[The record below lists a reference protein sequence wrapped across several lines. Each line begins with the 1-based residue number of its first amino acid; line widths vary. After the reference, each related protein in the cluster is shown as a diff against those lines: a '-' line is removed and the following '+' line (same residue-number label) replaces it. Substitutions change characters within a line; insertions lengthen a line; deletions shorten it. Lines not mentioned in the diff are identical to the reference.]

1 MTLKQRCQAGEAKL
15 DQVSAALLKPGPEVL
30 ERCEADLEEIIAL
43 LESDAATLPVDPPS
57 DKADLLRLR
66 NRIRLL
72 ALQTQQATNL
82 CQGWAQLRLAE
93 GYTDQ
98 GQPALPTSEPQASYE
113 V

>member
-15 DQVSAALLKPGPEVL
+15 DQVSAALLNPEPDVL
-30 ERCEADLEEIIAL
+30 DRSEADLEEVIAL
-43 LESDAATLPVDPPS
+43 LETDGAILAVDPSS
-57 DKADLLRLR
+57 DKGDLLRLR

-72 ALQTQQATNL
+72 ALQAQQATNL
-82 CQGWAQLRLAE
+82 CQGWAQLGMAE

-98 GQPALPTSEPQASYE
+98 GQPVLPPSEPQASYE

>member
-15 DQVSAALLKPGPEVL
+15 DQVSAALLDPRPEVL
-30 ERCEADLEEIIAL
+30 ERCEADLEEIIAM
-43 LESDAATLPVDPPS
+43 LETGGAESIVAPSS
-57 DKADLLRLR
+57 DKSDLLRLR

-72 ALQTQQATNL
+72 ALQAQQATNL
-82 CQGWAQLRLAE
+82 CQGWAQLGLAE

-98 GQPALPTSEPQASYE
+98 GRPVLPPSEPQASYE

>member
-15 DQVSAALLKPGPEVL
+15 DQVSAALLDPRPEVL
-30 ERCEADLEEIIAL
+30 ARCEADLEEIIAM
-43 LESDAATLPVDPPS
+43 LETEDADPIVDPSS
-57 DKADLLRLR
+57 DKSDLLRLR

-72 ALQTQQATNL
+72 ALQAQQATNL
-82 CQGWAQLRLAE
+82 CQGWAQLGLAE

-98 GQPALPTSEPQASYE
+98 GRPVLPPSEPQASYE

>member
-15 DQVSAALLKPGPEVL
+15 DQVSAALLDPRPEVL
-30 ERCEADLEEIIAL
+30 DRCEADLEEIIAL
-43 LESDAATLPVDPPS
+43 LDTDRATPVDDPS

-72 ALQTQQATNL
+72 ALQAQQATNL
-82 CQGWAQLRLAE
+82 CQGWAQLGLTE

-98 GQPALPTSEPQASYE
+98 GRPVLPPSEPQASYE

>member
-15 DQVSAALLKPGPEVL
+15 DQVSAALLDPRPEVL
-30 ERCEADLEEIIAL
+30 DRCEADLEEIIAL
-43 LESDAATLPVDPPS
+43 LETGDAQSIADPS
-57 DKADLLRLR
+57 DKSDLLRLR

-72 ALQTQQATNL
+72 ALQAQQATNL
-82 CQGWAQLRLAE
+82 CQGWAQLGFTE

-98 GQPALPTSEPQASYE
+98 GRPVLPPSEPQASYE